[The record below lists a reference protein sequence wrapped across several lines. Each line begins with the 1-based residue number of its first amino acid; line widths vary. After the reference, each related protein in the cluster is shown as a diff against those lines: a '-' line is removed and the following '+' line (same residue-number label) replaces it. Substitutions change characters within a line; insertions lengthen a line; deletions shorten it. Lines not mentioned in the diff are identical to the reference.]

1 MKKGLVATI
10 LLICG
15 MAGLAS
21 AQDSGRSIYED
32 RSEISQLMLKWGYYR
47 DHSLWDELRD
57 TFHPD
62 GEIKVTW
69 YVGDFDGFVDASI
82 KMAEGGA
89 DSNHVIKPSIIE
101 VQGDRAIAITP
112 VSINARAG
120 RSGMEIDVISKA
132 YFYDFLEYKS
142 QEWRVSKRIAVY
154 QNDRMDSVGPSM
166 SFPLLYSALN
176 VDQYEPA
183 YKHLAAALSL
193 QDFAMQP
200 GQIIDKTDESRALY
214 ESGQQWLK
222 DVSVTLGDLDV

>member
-1 MKKGLVATI
+1 MKKGIFATI

-21 AQDSGRSIYED
+21 AQDNGRSVHDD

-47 DHSLWDELRD
+47 DHNLWEELRD

-62 GEIKVTW
+62 GDIKVTW
-69 YVGDFDGFVDASI
+69 YVGDFAGFVDASI

-101 VQGDRAIAITP
+101 VKGDRAIAITP
-112 VSINARAG
+112 VSINARADKG
-120 RSGMEIDVISKA
+120 GMEIDVISRA
-132 YFYDFLEYKS
+132 YFYDYLEYRAQK
-142 QEWRVSKRIAVY
+142 WRISRRIAVY

-166 SFPLLYSALN
+166 SFGLLYRALN
-176 VDQYEPA
+176 IGQYEPA

-193 QDFAMQP
+193 QGFTIQP
-200 GQIIDKTDESRALY
+200 GQIVDKTEESRALY
-214 ESGQQWLK
+214 ENGQRWLN
-222 DVSVTLGDLDV
+222 DSNIPLGNL